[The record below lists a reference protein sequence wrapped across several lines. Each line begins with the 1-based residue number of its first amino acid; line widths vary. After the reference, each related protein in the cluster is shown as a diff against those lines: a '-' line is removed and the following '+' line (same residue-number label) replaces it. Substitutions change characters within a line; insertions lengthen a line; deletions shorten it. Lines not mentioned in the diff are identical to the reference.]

1 MYICISLYA
10 HTYSS
15 NIYMLE
21 IEIEKDCCQNVFKL
35 KMTVY
40 SVLINIYISIS
51 IYIYIYIYISIYL
64 YLSIYIYIYIYIYL
78 LAVRHL
84 L

>member
-1 MYICISLYA
+1 MYICISLYV

-40 SVLINIYISIS
+40 SVLINIYI
-51 IYIYIYIYISIYL
+51 YIYIYIYIGSKTFIIIV
-64 YLSIYIYIYIYIYL
+64 LSIIQYKT
-78 LAVRHL
+78 
-84 L
+84 

>member
-40 SVLINIYISIS
+40 SVLINIYI
-51 IYIYIYIYISIYL
+51 YIYIYIYIGSKTFIIIV
-64 YLSIYIYIYIYIYL
+64 LSIIQNKT
-78 LAVRHL
+78 
-84 L
+84 

>member
-40 SVLINIYISIS
+40 SVLINIYI
-51 IYIYIYIYISIYL
+51 YWQ
-64 YLSIYIYIYIYIYL
+64 
-78 LAVRHL
+78 
-84 L
+84 

>member
-40 SVLINIYISIS
+40 SVLINIYI
-51 IYIYIYIYISIYL
+51 YIYIYIYIGSKTFIIIV
-64 YLSIYIYIYIYIYL
+64 LSIIQYKT
-78 LAVRHL
+78 
-84 L
+84 

>member
-40 SVLINIYISIS
+40 SVLIK
-51 IYIYIYIYISIYL
+51 IYIYIYID
-64 YLSIYIYIYIYIYL
+64 IYIYIYIGSKTFIIIVLSIIQYKT
-78 LAVRHL
+78 
-84 L
+84 